1 MPGFRSSR
9 HKSERCTRLG
19 FNLGP
24 EFRALEMAAHAFN
37 RITGIGQRNTRVANQ
52 RAPLLPWA
60 LPWRRPSLE
69 TPSKSALLASG
80 LTGFVTGSIVMAD
93 GGYRV
98 I

>member
-1 MPGFRSSR
+1 VPGFRSSR

-60 LPWRRPSLE
+60 LPLE
-69 TPSKSALLASG
+69 TPVARNP
-80 LTGFVTGSIVMAD
+80 F
-93 GGYRV
+93 
-98 I
+98 